1 MSAEG
6 KQDHD
11 KLNTSGKERIRFSSF
26 QQQEDEM
33 VAYWASITPL
43 QRLKHLHE
51 MIIMSFGLT
60 KEQLRKP
67 ELGNSIKII
76 SYQP

>member
-1 MSAEG
+1 MSAEE
-6 KQDHD
+6 KQGAD
-11 KLNTSGKERIRFSSF
+11 KLNTSGKERIRFSSL

-43 QRLKHLHE
+43 QRLRHLHE

-60 KEQLRKP
+60 KEQIQKP
-67 ELGNSIKII
+67 GLSSSIKII